1 MATILQ
7 FNNVIDDQ
15 KKMGEA
21 QYIQIGSVK
30 PRPEDK
36 PEFVYNSGVAPE
48 IKNFYTVND
57 VSTFQFDRS
66 FHRGEKDPNNE
77 FKTLCTERLV
87 MHTNYTFPGILQW
100 YEVIRTE
107 QLTLS
112 PVCTANEAVKSA
124 CKELQ
129 KEIDKTKKDSSIDA
143 IKSLS
148 MKLQGMI
155 SASVQGGIPKY
166 QEAFF
171 SPDYERLHPEER
183 DRIRELKELLN
194 EQVKLLD
201 HGLHLMK
208 TMDRMHGT
216 GLSDMLRSLGEI
228 LRDIKESLGMQSSSV
243 RRSSSHLSVSS
254 VREGNRR
261 SDSGVESMLVEQ
273 RPGTPGGGSIQ
284 SSGSNRSSGFSAAD
298 AVSEELVDLSELDQ
312 GPQEKSIS
320 DPDISRQPSH
330 KYPDSFSRDSPFR
343 HPGLSAEPIPEKP
356 EPPPKQRQ
364 PKETQELVKSEISAT
379 SNRVPPLPPRKPS
392 LGKQTNG
399 LHRTSMY
406 EPVESSQS
414 SDTPPPIPQR
424 ASVLRSTVPKPAPR
438 SSIIRHE
445 ENSRL

>member
-1 MATILQ
+1 
-7 FNNVIDDQ
+7 
-15 KKMGEA
+15 
-21 QYIQIGSVK
+21 
-30 PRPEDK
+30 
-36 PEFVYNSGVAPE
+36 
-48 IKNFYTVND
+48 
-57 VSTFQFDRS
+57 
-66 FHRGEKDPNNE
+66 
-77 FKTLCTERLV
+77 
-87 MHTNYTFPGILQW
+87 
-100 YEVIRTE
+100 
-107 QLTLS
+107 
-112 PVCTANEAVKSA
+112 
-124 CKELQ
+124 
-129 KEIDKTKKDSSIDA
+129 
-143 IKSLS
+143 
-148 MKLQGMI
+148 
-155 SASVQGGIPKY
+155 
-166 QEAFF
+166 
-171 SPDYERLHPEER
+171 
-183 DRIRELKELLN
+183 
-194 EQVKLLD
+194 
-201 HGLHLMK
+201 
-208 TMDRMHGT
+208 MDRMHGT

-254 VREGNRR
+254 VREVNRR

-298 AVSEELVDLSELDQ
+298 AVSEELVDLSEPDQ
-312 GPQEKSIS
+312 GPQENIPPINLPTNQPPKGAYSNNSKKKRPFSMILSTEKKPRVPPKSVWYDSGTVSSSLLEKSIS

-330 KYPDSFSRDSPFR
+330 KYPDSFSRDNPFR

-399 LHRTSMY
+399 LHRPSMY

-438 SSIIRHE
+438 SSVIRHE

>member
-1 MATILQ
+1 
-7 FNNVIDDQ
+7 
-15 KKMGEA
+15 
-21 QYIQIGSVK
+21 
-30 PRPEDK
+30 
-36 PEFVYNSGVAPE
+36 
-48 IKNFYTVND
+48 
-57 VSTFQFDRS
+57 
-66 FHRGEKDPNNE
+66 
-77 FKTLCTERLV
+77 
-87 MHTNYTFPGILQW
+87 
-100 YEVIRTE
+100 
-107 QLTLS
+107 
-112 PVCTANEAVKSA
+112 
-124 CKELQ
+124 
-129 KEIDKTKKDSSIDA
+129 
-143 IKSLS
+143 
-148 MKLQGMI
+148 
-155 SASVQGGIPKY
+155 
-166 QEAFF
+166 
-171 SPDYERLHPEER
+171 
-183 DRIRELKELLN
+183 
-194 EQVKLLD
+194 
-201 HGLHLMK
+201 
-208 TMDRMHGT
+208 
-216 GLSDMLRSLGEI
+216 
-228 LRDIKESLGMQSSSV
+228 
-243 RRSSSHLSVSS
+243 
-254 VREGNRR
+254 
-261 SDSGVESMLVEQ
+261 MLVEQ

-298 AVSEELVDLSELDQ
+298 AVSEELVDLSEPDQ
-312 GPQEKSIS
+312 GPQEKSTS